1 MTNVF
6 GTNLVTV
13 DGDAVTTGQKAIAD
27 SAQTVITTSTGP
39 LTHGIFIVVKDD
51 VGFYVGASDVSETTG
66 VKVSLNNPLFV
77 PIKDPSSLFA
87 AQDGSGDK
95 TLTFIMY

>member
-13 DGDAVTTGQKAIAD
+13 DGDDITTGQTAIAD
-27 SAQTVITTSTGP
+27 SGQTQITTATGP

-51 VGFYVGASDVSETTG
+51 VGFYVGDDAVEATTG

-77 PIKDPSSLFA
+77 PIKDPSSLYA
-87 AQDGSGDK
+87 VNDSSGDK